1 MTSRFGFA
9 AAALLLA
16 GSFAGSA
23 AAEEHVVK
31 MMNANGKG
39 KFMLFEPE
47 FIKANVGD
55 TVKFVPTNKGH
66 NAEMIPGLWPEGA
79 AEFKGELNQEAVLA
93 IDKPGI
99 YGIKC
104 LPHYPMGMIG
114 MVVAG
119 DPTNKAQLDTYKPAG
134 TAHKRFDALN
144 SEENGAPLFNRAIAP
159 AYPTG
164 STFKPIT
171 AMAALEEGVITP
183 STPIHG
189 TGYRGPSPN

>member
-1 MTSRFGFA
+1 MMHRIAAS
-9 AAALLLA
+9 AAALL
-16 GSFAGSA
+16 FAVSLGGA
-23 AAEEHVVK
+23 ASAEEHVVK

-66 NAEMIPGLWPEGA
+66 NAEMIPNLWPEGA
-79 AEFKGELNQEAVLA
+79 AEFKGDLNQEAVLT

-104 LPHYPMGMIG
+104 LPHYPMGMVA

-119 DPTNKAQLDTYKPAG
+119 DPTNKSQLDSYTPPG
-134 TAHKRFDALN
+134 TAEKRYNALK
-144 SEENGAPLFNRAIAP
+144 EQVG
-159 AYPTG
+159 
-164 STFKPIT
+164 K
-171 AMAALEEGVITP
+171 
-183 STPIHG
+183 
-189 TGYRGPSPN
+189 

>member
-1 MTSRFGFA
+1 MPSRLAAIAAIAAVALFA
-9 AAALLLA
+9 V
-16 GSFAGSA
+16 SPFAGPAS
-23 AAEEHVVK
+23 AEEHVVK
-31 MMNANGKG
+31 MLNNNGKG

-47 FIKANVGD
+47 FIKVNVGD

-79 AEFKGELNQEAVLA
+79 AEFKGDLNEEAVLT

-119 DPTNKAQLDTYKPAG
+119 EPTNKSQLDSYKPVATAEKRYEALKAQAG
-134 TAHKRFDALN
+134 Q
-144 SEENGAPLFNRAIAP
+144 
-159 AYPTG
+159 
-164 STFKPIT
+164 
-171 AMAALEEGVITP
+171 
-183 STPIHG
+183 
-189 TGYRGPSPN
+189 

>member
-1 MTSRFGFA
+1 MTSRFSA
-9 AAALLLA
+9 AIAAALLVAASLA
-16 GSFAGSA
+16 SNA

-66 NAEMIPGLWPEGA
+66 NAETIPDLWPEGA
-79 AEFKGELNQEAVLA
+79 AELKGELNQEVVLT

-104 LPHYPMGMIG
+104 HPHYPMGMLA

-119 DPTNKAQLDTYKPAG
+119 DLTNKAQLDTYTPPG
-134 TAHKRFDALN
+134 TAQKRYDALK
-144 SEENGAPLFNRAIAP
+144 EQVG
-159 AYPTG
+159 
-164 STFKPIT
+164 K
-171 AMAALEEGVITP
+171 
-183 STPIHG
+183 
-189 TGYRGPSPN
+189 

>member
-1 MTSRFGFA
+1 MTSRIGFA
-9 AAALLLA
+9 AAAAFLLA
-16 GSFAGSA
+16 TSFAGAA

-66 NAEMIPGLWPEGA
+66 NAEMIPDLWPEGS
-79 AEFKGELNQEAVLA
+79 AELKGELNQEVVLTV
-93 IDKPGI
+93 DKPGI

-104 LPHYPMGMIG
+104 LPHYPMGMLA

-119 DPTNKAQLDTYKPAG
+119 DPTNKAQLDSYTPPGSAQ
-134 TAHKRFDALN
+134 KRFDALK
-144 SEENGAPLFNRAIAP
+144 EQVG
-159 AYPTG
+159 
-164 STFKPIT
+164 K
-171 AMAALEEGVITP
+171 
-183 STPIHG
+183 
-189 TGYRGPSPN
+189 

>member
-1 MTSRFGFA
+1 MSSRLGTIA
-9 AAALLLA
+9 AAAILTACSLA
-16 GSFAGSA
+16 STAS
-23 AAEEHVVK
+23 AEEHVVK

-47 FIKANVGD
+47 FVKANVGD

-79 AEFKGELNQEAVLA
+79 AELKGELNKEVVLT

-119 DPTNKAQLDTYKPAG
+119 EPANKAQLDTYKPAG
-134 TAHKRFDALN
+134 SAEKRYEALKAQV
-144 SEENGAPLFNRAIAP
+144 GQ
-159 AYPTG
+159 
-164 STFKPIT
+164 
-171 AMAALEEGVITP
+171 
-183 STPIHG
+183 
-189 TGYRGPSPN
+189 

>member
-1 MTSRFGFA
+1 MIHRIAAS
-9 AAALLLA
+9 AAALL
-16 GSFAGSA
+16 FAVSLGGA
-23 AAEEHVVK
+23 ASAEEHVVK

-66 NAEMIPGLWPEGA
+66 NAEMIPNLWPEGA
-79 AEFKGELNQEAVLA
+79 AEFKGDLNQEAVLT

-104 LPHYPMGMIG
+104 LPHYPMGMVA

-119 DPTNKAQLDTYKPAG
+119 DLTNKSQLDSYTPPG
-134 TAHKRFDALN
+134 TAEKRYNALK
-144 SEENGAPLFNRAIAP
+144 EQVG
-159 AYPTG
+159 
-164 STFKPIT
+164 K
-171 AMAALEEGVITP
+171 
-183 STPIHG
+183 
-189 TGYRGPSPN
+189 

>member
-9 AAALLLA
+9 AAAAFLLA
-16 GSFAGSA
+16 QSLSGA
-23 AAEEHVVK
+23 ASAEEHVVR

-47 FIKANVGD
+47 FVKANVGD

-66 NAEMIPGLWPEGA
+66 NAEMIPGLWPEGS
-79 AEFKGELNQEAVLA
+79 AELKGELNQEAVLT

-104 LPHYPMGMIG
+104 LPHYPMGMLA

-119 DPTNKAQLDTYKPAG
+119 DPTNKAQLDSYTPPGSAQ
-134 TAHKRFDALN
+134 KRFDALK
-144 SEENGAPLFNRAIAP
+144 EQVG
-159 AYPTG
+159 
-164 STFKPIT
+164 K
-171 AMAALEEGVITP
+171 
-183 STPIHG
+183 
-189 TGYRGPSPN
+189 

>member
-1 MTSRFGFA
+1 MILRTSLVATVALMT
-9 AAALLLA
+9 A

-23 AAEEHVVK
+23 SSEEHVVK

-47 FIKANVGD
+47 VVHAKVGD

-66 NAEMIPGLWPEGA
+66 NAEMIPDLWPEGA
-79 AEFKGELNQEAVLA
+79 AEFKGDLNQEAVLT

-114 MVVAG
+114 AVVAG
-119 DPTNKAQLDTYKPAG
+119 DQTNKAQLESYKPAG
-134 TAHKRFDALN
+134 SATKRFEELN
-144 SEENGAPLFNRAIAP
+144 A
-159 AYPTG
+159 
-164 STFKPIT
+164 KIT
-171 AMAALEEGVITP
+171 Q
-183 STPIHG
+183 
-189 TGYRGPSPN
+189 

>member
-1 MTSRFGFA
+1 MTHRLGSA

-16 GSFAGSA
+16 VSFAGA
-23 AAEEHVVK
+23 ASAEEHVVK

-66 NAEMIPGLWPEGA
+66 NAEMIPEVWPEGA
-79 AEFKGELNQEAVLA
+79 AEFKGELNQEVVLT

-114 MVVAG
+114 LVVAG
-119 DPTNKAQLDTYKPAG
+119 EPTNKAQLDSYTPPG
-134 TAHKRFDALN
+134 TAQKRLDGLKAQL
-144 SEENGAPLFNRAIAP
+144 GQ
-159 AYPTG
+159 
-164 STFKPIT
+164 
-171 AMAALEEGVITP
+171 
-183 STPIHG
+183 
-189 TGYRGPSPN
+189 